1 MSSSLEPREP
11 CGLTYAQLSGLGDDQ
26 VMAHLA
32 AGHGDALAVLLDRFS
47 RLVHSIAF
55 RILRDSSEAED
66 VGQEVFLELCRTAA
80 RFDPAKGTTKM
91 WVVRTAYRRG
101 LNRRRYLNLR
111 KVDNLGDSG
120 EVQVLPSDVDRW
132 FAPKL
137 TAYESQRL
145 IRQMLGSLDPLQRRV
160 LELVFFDGLTM
171 REVAAKTGTSLES
184 VRHRYYRGIDKLRH
198 VMQEGFVREVL
209 PRAKEVPD
217 AGT

>member
-1 MSSSLEPREP
+1 MSASFEPREP
-11 CGLTYAQLSGLGDDQ
+11 CGLSYVQLSRLGDDQ

-55 RILRDSSEAED
+55 RVLRDASEAED
-66 VGQEVFLELCRTAA
+66 VAQEVFLELCRTAA

-91 WVVRTAYRRG
+91 WVVRSAYRRG
-101 LNRRRYLNLR
+101 LNRRRYLSLR
-111 KVDNLGDSG
+111 KVESISDNG
-120 EVQVLPSDVDRW
+120 EVPWLASAVERW
-132 FAPKL
+132 IAPKL

-145 IRQMLGSLDPLQRRV
+145 IRQMLGRLDPVQRRV

-171 REVAAKTGTSLES
+171 REVAAQTGTTLES

-198 VMQEGFVREVL
+198 VMEEGFAREAL
-209 PRAKEVPD
+209 PRAKEAPD